1 MAYVKIA
8 DSDIERLRGQ
18 LVNSGLLFMS
28 WVMPIVALL
37 SLLRI
42 PLYGVVP
49 AMYGIGV
56 IAVVVIALYRGRH
69 RLSNPQKASAFVAL
83 GLLGALQSYLSFAD
97 PSRVAII
104 MVVPVLMVSCA
115 VNRQLAYAFAVFAGL
130 LPLTLELVQN
140 EGGSVADVLRGVAT
154 LSAFT
159 ILGFVLIAH
168 LIANKLI
175 THLKAVTQ
183 RERSLER
190 TDLVSGGRN
199 EFAIREEIDQLFLA
213 SDAPIFRLYQLYLPE
228 LDISNSI
235 YSRDLREQF
244 AVRLAAAFA
253 INLPS
258 NIILGRL
265 NTGSFIVVAKR
276 VDWSETEAALRKL
289 RTLEFTIEGK
299 KLTFDPILVTTDAPA
314 DGKNSERLLD
324 NLGRVLERAKR
335 DRLEFA
341 RFLPIDQA
349 LMDTEYLFVGEVGQA
364 IEFGD
369 LKLYLQAKV
378 EASEGNRIVGA
389 EALVRWNHP
398 AQGLLSPAAFLYQ
411 IEHSNVRT
419 GFALFVIK
427 RSAEILHE
435 MQLIDPNFEL
445 SFNLSAYDL
454 QELRVLAELQ
464 RVMEAYKFRPGA
476 LQIEISESETT
487 VQIDNLKRSIIAIKE
502 LGYSCSLD
510 DFGTG
515 MCSLAYFSVIPVDT
529 VKVDRAF
536 LDAIETSDTGKRV
549 LESIVELCKGVGC
562 SAVVEGVET
571 QSQAKIVT
579 DLGFDKIQ
587 GYYFGKPV
595 EVETFK
601 STLESQMVELG

>member
-28 WVMPIVALL
+28 WIMPVVALL

-42 PLYGVVP
+42 PLYGVIP

-56 IAVVVIALYRGRH
+56 IAVVVIALYRVRH
-69 RLSNPQKASAFVAL
+69 RLSNSHKAWAFVAL
-83 GLLGALQSYLSFAD
+83 GLLGTLQSYLSFAD

-115 VNRQLAYAFAVFAGL
+115 VNRRLAYGFAVFAGV
-130 LPLTLELVQN
+130 LPLALKLVHNDGEPITELV
-140 EGGSVADVLRGVAT
+140 RGVAT

-159 ILGFVLIAH
+159 IFTFVLIAH
-168 LIANKLI
+168 LISNQLI
-175 THLKAVTQ
+175 THLKQVTL

-190 TDLVSGGRN
+190 TDSVSGGRN
-199 EFAIREEIDQLFLA
+199 EFAIREEIDQLFSA
-213 SDAPIFRLYQLYLPE
+213 SDAPILRLYQLYMPE

-235 YSRDLREQF
+235 YSRELREQF
-244 AVRLAAAFA
+244 AVRLAAEFT

-258 NIILGRL
+258 NTIRGRL

-299 KLTFDPILVTTDAPA
+299 KLSFDPVVVTTDAPA

-398 AQGLLSPAAFLYQ
+398 AQGLLSPASFLYQ

-464 RVMEAYKFRPGA
+464 RVMEAYTFRPGA

-487 VQIDNLKRSIIAIKE
+487 VQIDNLKRSIQAIKE

-536 LDAIETSDTGKRV
+536 LDAIETSETGKRV

-579 DLGFDKIQ
+579 ELGFDKIQ

-601 STLESQMVELG
+601 STLKSQMVELG

>member
-1 MAYVKIA
+1 MKIA

-42 PLYGVVP
+42 PLYGVIP

-56 IAVVVIALYRGRH
+56 IAVVVIALYRVRY
-69 RLSNPQKASAFVAL
+69 RLSNFHKALAFVAL

-104 MVVPVLMVSCA
+104 MVIPVLMVSCA
-115 VNRQLAYAFAVFAGL
+115 VNRRLAYGFAVFAGV
-130 LPLTLELVQN
+130 LPLALKLVHNDGEPITELV
-140 EGGSVADVLRGVAT
+140 RGVAT

-159 ILGFVLIAH
+159 IFTFVLIAY
-168 LIANKLI
+168 LISNQLI
-175 THLKAVTQ
+175 THLKQVTL

-190 TDLVSGGRN
+190 TDSVSGGRN
-199 EFAIREEIDQLFLA
+199 EFAIREEIDQLFSA
-213 SDAPIFRLYQLYLPE
+213 SDAPIFRLYQLYMPE

-235 YSRDLREQF
+235 YSRELREQF
-244 AVRLAAAFA
+244 AVRLAAAFT

-258 NIILGRL
+258 NTIRGRL

-299 KLTFDPILVTTDAPA
+299 KLSFDPVVVTTDAPA

-398 AQGLLSPAAFLYQ
+398 AQGLLSPASFLYQ

-464 RVMEAYKFRPGA
+464 RVMEAYTFRPGA

-487 VQIDNLKRSIIAIKE
+487 VQIDNLKRSIQAIKE

-536 LDAIETSDTGKRV
+536 LDAIETSETGKRV

-579 DLGFDKIQ
+579 ELGFDKIQ

-601 STLESQMVELG
+601 STLKSQMVELG

>member
-42 PLYGVVP
+42 PLYGVIP

-56 IAVVVIALYRGRH
+56 IAVVVIALYRVRY
-69 RLSNPQKASAFVAL
+69 RLSNSHKALAFAAL

-115 VNRQLAYAFAVFAGL
+115 VNRGLAYGFAVFAGV
-130 LPLTLELVQN
+130 LPLALKLVHNDGEPITELV
-140 EGGSVADVLRGVAT
+140 RGVAT

-159 ILGFVLIAH
+159 IFTFVLIAH
-168 LIANKLI
+168 LISNQLI
-175 THLKAVTQ
+175 THLKQVTL

-190 TDLVSGGRN
+190 TDSVSGGRN
-199 EFAIREEIDQLFLA
+199 EFAIREEIDQLFSA

-244 AVRLAAAFA
+244 AVRLVAAFT

-258 NIILGRL
+258 NTILGRL

-276 VDWSETEAALRKL
+276 ADWSETEAALRKL

-299 KLTFDPILVTTDAPA
+299 KLSFDPVVVTTDAPA
-314 DGKNSERLLD
+314 DGKSSERLLD

-378 EASEGNRIVGA
+378 EASEGNRVVGA

-398 AQGLLSPAAFLYQ
+398 AQGLLSPASFLYQ

-464 RVMEAYKFRPGA
+464 RVMEAYTFRPGA

-487 VQIDNLKRSIIAIKE
+487 VQIDNLKRSIQAIKE

-536 LDAIETSDTGKRV
+536 LDAIETSETGKRV

-579 DLGFDKIQ
+579 ELGFDKIQ

-601 STLESQMVELG
+601 SRLKSQMVELG

>member
-1 MAYVKIA
+1 
-8 DSDIERLRGQ
+8 
-18 LVNSGLLFMS
+18 MS
-28 WVMPIVALL
+28 WVMPIVAAL

-42 PLYGVVP
+42 PLHGVIP
-49 AMYGIGV
+49 AMYGLV
-56 IAVVVIALYRGRH
+56 FIALVVVGIYRARH
-69 RLSNPQKASAFVAL
+69 RLSNYQKAAVFVGL
-83 GLLGALQSYLSFAD
+83 GLLAVAQSYLSFED
-97 PSRVAII
+97 PARVAII
-104 MVVPVLMVSCA
+104 MAVPVLMVSCA
-115 VNRQLAYAFAVFAGL
+115 VQRNLAYAFAIFAGL
-130 LPLTLELVQN
+130 LPLGLKLIFHEDELITN
-140 EGGSVADVLRGVAT
+140 ILRGVAT

-159 ILGFVLIAH
+159 VVTFLLIAH
-168 LIANKLI
+168 LISNQLI
-175 THLKAVTQ
+175 THLRQVTL
-183 RERSLER
+183 RERNLER

-199 EFAIREEIDQLFLA
+199 ELAVREEIDELLCA
-213 SDAPIFRLYQLYLPE
+213 NDAPVFRLYQLYLPE

-235 YSRDLREQF
+235 YSRELREQF
-244 AVRLAAAFA
+244 AVRLAAAFT

-258 NIILGRL
+258 NTIQGRL
-265 NTGSFIVVAKR
+265 NTGSFIIVAKR

-289 RTLEFTIEGK
+289 RTLEFPIEGK
-299 KLTFDPILVTTDAPA
+299 KLIFDPVVVTTDAPV
-314 DGKNSERLLD
+314 DGRSSERLLD

-398 AQGLLSPAAFLYQ
+398 AQGLLSPASFLYQ

-435 MQLIDPNFEL
+435 MLLIDPNFEL

-464 RVMEAYKFRPGA
+464 RVMEVYKFRPGA

-536 LDAIETSDTGKRV
+536 LDAIETSETGKRV

-601 STLESQMVELG
+601 STLESQMIELG